1 MDEKETNLEL
11 VALDSIVPKMQQS
24 EPADGPY
31 IIRRIEVMRKH
42 ILPVALLTLC
52 LVFGVPSPA
61 TAKTPSQTGG
71 QFASSDFDARRRA
84 AMEKC
89 PDGILMLHSNSGLK
103 HWDEFGFHQDPSF
116 YYFTGLANVHGA
128 ILALD
133 GDARQSWLFVASA
146 AGPPSPGPTGLDRIV
161 VVPGKASESE
171 LKIDHIAGWDDF
183 TQFVSSRRAANPRLV
198 LYLDGGGQTGAMLGT
213 RSNPK
218 DLIPVENIYL
228 LWKTAIQTRWPDAAI
243 RDAWAIVDEIRSVKS
258 AAEISLLR
266 KAASITAEGFW
277 AGVRA
282 ISPGRTERQVEAEVI
297 RGCMSA
303 GSDGASLWPWIRSG
317 PNALGDRLFLAFS
330 DYHNLNRE
338 MRAGEVVRVDLGCD
352 FALYKGDF
360 GRTIPVSA
368 HFDEGQ
374 RETLDLVTGAYLAGV
389 KVMREGASRE
399 DVFRASA
406 AYVAEHQPSL
416 KTELARE
423 AATDALN
430 KRPWILHGL
439 GVDMAEGAP
448 KVFRAGNVLC
458 YEPLLTAGGQ
468 GFFVEDTILI
478 TEGGH
483 EILNPPLPYFAAEIE
498 KAMAGRVAD
507 RKK

>member
-1 MDEKETNLEL
+1 MLDLI
-11 VALDSIVPKMQQS
+11 VAEMLQS
-24 EPADGPY
+24 EQTGGWEISRGMEAMNEY
-31 IIRRIEVMRKH
+31 V
-42 ILPVALLTLC
+42 LPIVLFIVC
-52 LVFGVPSPA
+52 LVFGMPSPA
-61 TAKTPSQTGG
+61 SAKTPSQAGG
-71 QFASSDFDARRRA
+71 QFAPSDFDARRRA
-84 AMEKC
+84 AMGKC
-89 PDGILMLHSNSGLK
+89 PDGILLLHSNSGLK

-116 YYFTGLANVHGA
+116 YYFTGLANLHGA
-128 ILALD
+128 ILAID
-133 GDARQSWLFVASA
+133 GEARQSWLFVAPP
-146 AGPPSPGPTGLDRIV
+146 AGPPSAGPTGLDRITV
-161 VVPGKASESE
+161 APGKASESE

-183 TQFVSSRRAANPRLV
+183 TQFISSRRAANRRLV
-198 LYLDGGGQTGAMLGT
+198 LYLDGGGQTGSMLGT

-218 DLIPVENIYL
+218 DLIPVENPYL

-243 RDAWAIVDEIRSVKS
+243 RDAWATVDEIRSVKS

-277 AGVRA
+277 AGVKS

-297 RGCMSA
+297 RGCMNA

-338 MRAGEVVRVDLGCD
+338 MMAGEVVRVDLGCD

-360 GRTIPVSA
+360 GRTIPVSG
-368 HFDEGQ
+368 HFDQGQ

-389 KVMREGASRE
+389 KVMREGATRE
-399 DVFRASA
+399 DVVKASA

-416 KTELARE
+416 KTELARQ
-423 AATDALN
+423 AAADALS
-430 KRPWILHGL
+430 KRPWVLHGL

-478 TEGGH
+478 TKDGH

-498 KAMAGRVAD
+498 KAMAGHAVNH
-507 RKK
+507 KKQK